1 MGIGTIQQEQLTE
14 VGSKII
20 LALAYFD
27 LFKYPLTVDEIIK
40 YSKVPTEKR
49 SVFISEV
56 EKLLGQQIVFQ
67 HGPYFSLISNE
78 QLEKRRENGA
88 QNASA
93 LMLKAHK
100 YSRLIHRF
108 PFVRSVCISGSLSKG
123 CVDEQGD
130 IDYFIITEPERLWIT
145 RTLLIAFKKVFLLN
159 NHKYFCV
166 NYFIDTE
173 HLDIPDK
180 NIFTATELLTL
191 LPMSG
196 HAIYNELINKN
207 NWAFAYLPNVTIEPK
222 TGAEVKDTVIKK
234 VLESALGGYLGG
246 QLDTLLMKLTI
257 KRWKTKFRNF
267 NEEEL
272 DTAMRSRKYVSKHH
286 PQHFQQVVL
295 DRFKN
300 NITQVEKKLNV
311 ILHG

>member
-1 MGIGTIQQEQLTE
+1 MSINAIQKEQLTE

-27 LFKYPLTVDEIIK
+27 LFKFPLTVDEIIK
-40 YSKVPTEKR
+40 YSKVPSKQR
-49 SVFISEV
+49 SSFVNEV
-56 EKLLGQQIVFQ
+56 EKLLSQQIVFQ
-67 HGPYFSLISNE
+67 HGPYYSLISNE
-78 QLEKRRENGA
+78 KLEQRRENGA

-93 LMLKAHK
+93 LMLKADK

-130 IDYFIITEPERLWIT
+130 VDYFIITHPQRLWIA

-196 HAIYNELINKN
+196 YHVYNELINKN
-207 NWAFAYLPNVTIEPK
+207 AWAFMHLPNVTIEPK
-222 TGAEVKDTVIKK
+222 TGVDVEDTRVKK
-234 VLESALGGYLGG
+234 VLESLLGGYVGG
-246 QLDTLLMKLTI
+246 QLDTLFMKLTI
-257 KRWKTKFRNF
+257 KIWKTKFRNF

-286 PQHFQQVVL
+286 PQHFQQLVL
-295 DRFKN
+295 NRFKN
-300 NITQVEKKLNV
+300 NIAQMEKKLNV
-311 ILHG
+311 TLHG